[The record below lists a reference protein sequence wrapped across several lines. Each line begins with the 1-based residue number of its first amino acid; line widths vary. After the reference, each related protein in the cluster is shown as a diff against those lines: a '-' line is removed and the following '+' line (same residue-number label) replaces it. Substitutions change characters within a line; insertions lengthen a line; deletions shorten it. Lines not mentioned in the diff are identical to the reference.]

1 VFRVATNRFQRH
13 GADGSDTTADAGRW
27 PEDLHG
33 ESQAPSVWI
42 SRCLTEPELAFHSSL
57 LSDDEILKSRT
68 LRLPGDRERYL
79 TSRTLLRLALSL
91 TLASRLHPS
100 AWRFSL
106 GRFGKPEVSPGL
118 PAVSFNLSHAGNL
131 VVIAVD
137 PTSPIGVDVEKLDGL
152 GAADIPASVLSPKE
166 RSMLD
171 RCDEAARARE
181 FVRLWTLKEAH
192 AKRAGLG
199 IHLDFSSFDLDW
211 QPGRETQTIETN
223 DGALESRTIRTSDAP
238 YQVSVA
244 LSPARNPR
252 PVSWRE
258 VGIGDLARP
267 WLTDREMASRQQVA

>member
-33 ESQAPSVWI
+33 ESQSPSVWI
-42 SRCLTEPELAFHSSL
+42 SRCLTEPELASHFSL
-57 LSDDEILKSRT
+57 LSADEISKSRT

-91 TLASRLHPS
+91 TVASRLHPS

-118 PAVSFNLSHAGNL
+118 PAAGFNLSHAGSL
-131 VVIAVD
+131 VVIAID

-152 GAADIPASVLSPKE
+152 GAADIPASVLSPRE
-166 RSMLD
+166 RSLLD
-171 RCDEAARARE
+171 RCDEATRARE

-199 IHLDFSSFDLDW
+199 VHLDFSSFDLDW
-211 QPGRETQTIETN
+211 QPGRETQMIDTN
-223 DGALESRTIRTSDAP
+223 DGALESRTIRTSDGL

-244 LSPARNPR
+244 LSPVRDPR
-252 PVSWRE
+252 SVSWRE

-267 WLTDREMASRQQVA
+267 WLTDLEAVPCQQVA